1 MTPTHLQQWIQH
13 PETLNRDTLY
23 ELRTLV
29 ARYPYFQSLR
39 LLYLKNLYLLHD
51 INFGAELRKA
61 VLYVA
66 DRRVLFYFI
75 EGDRY
80 TLKSR
85 KVSSLFSGDLEK
97 EPSVDRTLSLIDAFL
112 ATVPEEHSQHT
123 ELDYAVDYTA
133 YLMQEEPG
141 VDAEDESEVPKLRG
155 HELIDD
161 FIQKSESSDASDTRR
176 EFLVEKEEE
185 TEEEETEEEIEEETE
200 EDKVESKQVS
210 ALFDAIAEELEW
222 DFDEEEEEE
231 KPKTV
236 EELVKYFKEVIE
248 EQSTPEYASED
259 VAKLDEFVRNGG
271 KLEDY
276 FSITPDID
284 VDNVDIEN
292 ENEQKIV
299 LRELLARKGYS
310 DKQIAKK
317 IERFEDAGVLEDEAR
332 DAVEELQEIVAKEKE
347 ELLEQQRI
355 KKEEMVQRQQK
366 FFDDVVGEI
375 KSLDNIRGIKIPA
388 KDKKELLA
396 YIFKADASGKTQY
409 QKDYSKSVKNL
420 IESAYFTMRGDTLL
434 DAAKKQGTSSA
445 IKNLKNSLRSTG
457 VSKGTKR
464 INTSSSNSIFSRA
477 VQLL

>member
-1 MTPTHLQQWIQH
+1 M
-13 PETLNRDTLY
+13 ENNSNDTL
-23 ELRTLV
+23 
-29 ARYPYFQSLR
+29 
-39 LLYLKNLYLLHD
+39 
-51 INFGAELRKA
+51 FGFTAIT
-61 VLYVA
+61 
-66 DRRVLFYFI
+66 DMF
-75 EGDRY
+75 
-80 TLKSR
+80 
-85 KVSSLFSGDLEK
+85 
-97 EPSVDRTLSLIDAFL
+97 
-112 ATVPEEHSQHT
+112 T
-123 ELDYAVDYTA
+123 EQVGNNIHQDD
-133 YLMQEEPG
+133 
-141 VDAEDESEVPKLRG
+141 D
-155 HELIDD
+155 IDD
-161 FIQKSESSDASDTRR
+161 EELERLKQESAKARPATPGSKNKKT
-176 EFLVEKEEE
+176 EEIEEEEEEEE
-185 TEEEETEEEIEEETE
+185 TEDIEEEEVEESKKSKKASKKKDKEEIEEEETEEEIEKESEEETE
-200 EDKVESKQVS
+200 EDEVESKQVS

>member
-1 MTPTHLQQWIQH
+1 M
-13 PETLNRDTLY
+13 ENNSNDTL
-23 ELRTLV
+23 
-29 ARYPYFQSLR
+29 
-39 LLYLKNLYLLHD
+39 
-51 INFGAELRKA
+51 FGFTAITDMFTEQ
-61 VLYVA
+61 VGNT
-66 DRRVLFYFI
+66 I
-75 EGDRY
+75 
-80 TLKSR
+80 
-85 KVSSLFSGDLEK
+85 
-97 EPSVDRTLSLIDAFL
+97 
-112 ATVPEEHSQHT
+112 SQ
-123 ELDYAVDYTA
+123 DD
-133 YLMQEEPG
+133 
-141 VDAEDESEVPKLRG
+141 D
-155 HELIDD
+155 IDD
-161 FIQKSESSDASDTRR
+161 EELERLKQESVKARPATPGSKNKKT
-176 EFLVEKEEE
+176 EEEVEEESEEE
-185 TEEEETEEEIEEETE
+185 TEDIEEEEVEEPKKSKKASKKKDKEEIEEEETEEEIEKESEEETE
-200 EDKVESKQVS
+200 EDEVESKQVS

-299 LRELLARKGYS
+299 LRELLTRKGYS

-355 KKEEMVQRQQK
+355 KKEEMMQRQQK